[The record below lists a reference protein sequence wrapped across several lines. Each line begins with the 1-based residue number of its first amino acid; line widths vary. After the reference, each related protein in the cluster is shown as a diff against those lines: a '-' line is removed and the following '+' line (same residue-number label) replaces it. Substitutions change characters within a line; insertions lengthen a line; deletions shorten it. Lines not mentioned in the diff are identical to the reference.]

1 MIRNQFIGRIFTV
14 KNQMGIEDKVELVK
28 RIISGKTEAILPK
41 NVNILLPSKIF
52 CKNNIEEEIYYHGVH
67 LLQKG
72 KIAIVMV
79 AGGISSRMGIS
90 DLRGNLS
97 IGPITNR
104 TIFQLQAEK
113 LLALQ
118 EKYQSDIPIIILTS
132 PSVHNR
138 TIESFENQGFYGISK
153 DNIYF
158 IQQETLPVLDSNLQY
173 VMSKENVIE
182 EHPTGHGGL
191 INALNNSGLLKK
203 LREIGIQ
210 HLFYFQYPNV
220 LEQVCD
226 PSMIGFH
233 DFFRSEFTIKTINDY
248 QESEKLGKIIEYNGH
263 LKLIEYYNKD
273 EIKQELWERLPANIG
288 SHVISLDLIERVID
302 QNIEL
307 PYHIIPLHN
316 DRNIL
321 KIEQHIFDLMDFT
334 QSVALLSVKRDEEYA
349 CVKSLNGINSLQNA
363 KESLNSMYLSWLK
376 EVKILNLNII
386 KVEISPLF
394 ALNLNE
400 LKQKSQFEIQN
411 NIVSCA

>member
-1 MIRNQFIGRIFTV
+1 MIPNQYIGQIFTA
-14 KNQMGIEDKVELVK
+14 KNQMGIKDKIEFVH
-28 RIISGKTEAILPK
+28 RIIAGKTEDILLK
-41 NVNILLPSKIF
+41 NVEMHLPSKIF
-52 CKNNIEEEIYYHGVH
+52 YKKNIEGEIYNHGMH
-67 LLQKG
+67 LLQQG

-90 DLRGNLS
+90 DLRGNLP
-97 IGPITNR
+97 IGPVTNR
-104 TIFQLQAEK
+104 TIYQLQAEK
-113 LLALQ
+113 ILAIQ
-118 EKYQSDIPIIILTS
+118 KKYHSDIPIIILTS

-138 TIESFENQGFYGISK
+138 TIESFKRQDFYGLSR

-158 IQQETLPVLDSNLQY
+158 IQQETLPILDSNLQC
-173 VMSKENVIE
+173 VLSKDNVIE

-210 HLFYFQYPNV
+210 HLFYFQYPNI

-226 PSMIGFH
+226 PVMIGFH
-233 DFFRSEFTIKTINDY
+233 DFSLAEFTIKTINDY

-307 PYHIIPLHN
+307 PYRIIPLHD

-334 QSVALLSVKRDEEYA
+334 QSITILAVNKNEEYA
-349 CVKSLNGINSLQNA
+349 CVKSLSGINSLQKA
-363 KESLNSMYLSWLK
+363 KEALNSLYLSWLK
-376 EVKILNLNII
+376 EVEISTPEMK

-394 ALNLNE
+394 AHNITE
-400 LKQKSQFEIQN
+400 LKQKSKFEIRN
-411 NIVSCA
+411 NIRCCD